1 MKKTLFVLL
10 LIIAALQA
18 YSQEK
23 LLWDFRLGIGK
34 EFYKAPEDDHNK
46 FNVNIYSAELGL
58 DIPIGNKFAI
68 QPSFMYKLM
77 HDKNTEFNFYDNY
90 YEKDDY
96 YNDWDEEKSF
106 YHFLEIPV
114 LFSYKLPISKNQKIR
129 FSAGP
134 YVCTNV
140 DFKDYEV
147 GTNLRITYEYKK
159 FNVGISSELPIFN
172 NPFPR
177 GDFGKKQPGICL
189 NIGIKFHSKAWKSI
203 GMVAGA
209 VGVVAGT
216 VGVAVMES
224 KANNSTS
231 SAAYEASDEAASSSS
246 SKGNKNSKVSDR
258 NAKWMQG
265 NYSTMKNTYSN
276 YETQL
281 IKMNTYPSQY
291 NDRQRRDIQSK
302 MRQIR
307 QTITSHGGTC
317 SKSQWED
324 WQP

>member
-1 MKKTLFVLL
+1 MKKILCTSLLFILC
-10 LIIAALQA
+10 LQV

-58 DIPIGNKFAI
+58 DIPIGKKFAI

-77 HDKNTEFNFYDNY
+77 HDKDSEFDFYDNY
-90 YEKDDY
+90 HDNYYYDDWGEKT
-96 YNDWDEEKSF
+96 F
-106 YHFLEIPV
+106 QHFFEIPV
-114 LFSYKLPISKNQKIR
+114 LFSYKLPLSENQKIR

-140 DFKDYEV
+140 NFSDYEV
-147 GTNLRITYEYKK
+147 GANLRVTYEYKK

-216 VGVAVMES
+216 VGVAVAES
-224 KANNSTS
+224 KTTNSSGSFTGTGES
-231 SAAYEASDEAASSSS
+231 SGSGSTTRNVKA
-246 SKGNKNSKVSDR
+246 SDR
-258 NAKWMQG
+258 NSKWMTG

-291 NDRQRRDIQSK
+291 NDSQRKDIQSK
-302 MRQIR
+302 MRKIR

-317 SKSQWED
+317 AKSQWED

>member
-114 LFSYKLPISKNQKIR
+114 LFSYKLPISKNQKYA
-129 FSAGP
+129 SQPALMS
-134 YVCTNV
+134 VQM
-140 DFKDYEV
+140 
-147 GTNLRITYEYKK
+147 L
-159 FNVGISSELPIFN
+159 ISKI
-172 NPFPR
+172 
-177 GDFGKKQPGICL
+177 
-189 NIGIKFHSKAWKSI
+189 
-203 GMVAGA
+203 
-209 VGVVAGT
+209 
-216 VGVAVMES
+216 
-224 KANNSTS
+224 
-231 SAAYEASDEAASSSS
+231 
-246 SKGNKNSKVSDR
+246 
-258 NAKWMQG
+258 
-265 NYSTMKNTYSN
+265 MK
-276 YETQL
+276 
-281 IKMNTYPSQY
+281 
-291 NDRQRRDIQSK
+291 
-302 MRQIR
+302 
-307 QTITSHGGTC
+307 
-317 SKSQWED
+317 
-324 WQP
+324 